1 MFTARTLFPALAL
14 CALPAFA
21 AAPNTLTYLPA
32 DAVAA
37 GRLNLSDLRRD
48 PLTRDLWTQMDDSA
62 TDGDGAAFLNDAGL
76 RIDDFDALT
85 FGFAP
90 APSKPGD
97 DRVIMVVE
105 GRFDP
110 ARLGAALLAR
120 GATRE
125 ANWYRLPDKDND
137 TDNHRGTGALAIV
150 SDRLLLIGDEPS
162 VSAALAG
169 PAPAGA
175 LSGKIA
181 RVSAGASGWMVID
194 AARLVKS
201 EANDDTPRGGDAK
214 FAGLIRSAGFFTGE
228 FTLQGDR
235 LAFTARLE
243 SSDAQARAD
252 LEDLIRG
259 AFAAWRMAAQEKMPE
274 MVEVIRGFGVK
285 RDSAGVTVDGVLPGK
300 ALRQLR
306 DKARER
312 HAVEAKA
319 TTGGGSATGTAAAA
333 R

>member
-21 AAPNTLTYLPA
+21 AAPNTLAYLPA

-48 PLTRDLWTQMDDSA
+48 PLTRDLWTHMDASA
-62 TDGDGAAFLNDAGL
+62 TDGDGAAFLADAGL
-76 RIDDFDALT
+76 RIDDFDAIT

-90 APSKPGD
+90 AATKPGS
-97 DRVIMVVE
+97 DRVLLVVE

-110 ARLGAALLAR
+110 ARLGAALIAR

-125 ANWYRLPDKDND
+125 GNRFRLSEGDRVEGAD
-137 TDNHRGTGALAIV
+137 RGRGALAIV

-162 VSAALAG
+162 VIAALAG
-169 PAPAGA
+169 PTPAGA

-181 RVSAGASGWMVID
+181 RVSPGASGWMVVD

-201 EANDDTPRGGDAK
+201 EAGDDSPRGGDAK

-235 LAFTARLE
+235 IAFTARLE
-243 SSDAQARAD
+243 TSDAQARAD

-285 RDSAGVTVDGVLPGK
+285 RDDAGVTVDGVLPGK

-319 TTGGGSATGTAAAA
+319 AAGGGSATGAAAAA